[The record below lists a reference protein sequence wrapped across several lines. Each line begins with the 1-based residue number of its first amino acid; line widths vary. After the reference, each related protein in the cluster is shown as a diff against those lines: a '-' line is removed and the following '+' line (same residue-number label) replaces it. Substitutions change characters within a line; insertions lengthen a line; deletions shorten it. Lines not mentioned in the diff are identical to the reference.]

1 MAWRSA
7 ALGVR
12 RSLELA
18 HTSLLAGGL
27 PVGSVLLDHD
37 GAVVAEGR
45 NRAYDPPAG
54 EDRLQGSPIAH
65 AEMNALAVVSTDL
78 DLTAMTLWSSQL
90 PCAMCTAACEFV
102 GVGTVRFVAPD
113 PSDPHVRAEPADAD
127 NRWVIVAT
135 LMFLSGVSAYSG
147 PSAPTIARARVSE
160 PETALLLDAIEPARL
175 RAPTL
180 QQSTAP
186 IWSQV
191 ESAAEQ
197 RRCRVRR

>member
-65 AEMNALAVVSTDL
+65 AEMNALAVASTDL
-78 DLTAMTLWSSQL
+78 DLTAMTLWSSQR
-90 PCAMCTAACEFV
+90 PGAMCTAACEFSLES
-102 GVGTVRFVAPD
+102 APSALSL
-113 PSDPHVRAEPADAD
+113 PTRQTARPRRASRRRQPG
-127 NRWVIVAT
+127 VIVAT

-147 PSAPTIARARVSE
+147 PSAPMIARARVSE

-197 RRCRVRR
+197 RRCRLRR